1 MTTES
6 PTPASTDTP
15 PSAGTTDAP
24 PAAAPEVAPVAPAA
38 SEEGDLETVLGGAAP
53 EAGGEGKVE
62 GEGEAKPEGEEAPPA
77 GAPEAYELSLEG
89 VTLDTELVAAAE
101 PIFRELNLTNDQA
114 NALLPLAP
122 QIMEKAQ
129 ASVVQHLI
137 EQGASQ
143 RKGWHDA
150 FKADPDIGGAKM
162 EESAHLAAK
171 GLDGL
176 GFKATGFGEGGKDPH
191 PFRAALNETGFGNHP
206 DMIRAFRAIGEM
218 MGEDGLFPRE
228 GAAPRENIPAHK
240 ALYPNET

>member
-6 PTPASTDTP
+6 QTPASTDTP

-24 PAAAPEVAPVAPAA
+24 AAAPEVAPAESAPAA
-38 SEEGDLETVLGGAAP
+38 DEGGDLDTVLGGKAP
-53 EAGGEGKVE
+53 EAPVE
-62 GEGEAKPEGEEAPPA
+62 GEGNEPVAPEGEEAPPT
-77 GAPEAYELSLEG
+77 GAPEAYELALEG
-89 VTLDTELVAAAE
+89 VALDADLVAAAE
-101 PIFRELNLTNDQA
+101 PIFRELDLTNDQA

-129 ASVVQHLI
+129 SSVVQHLI
-137 EQGASQ
+137 EQGAAQ

-171 GLDGL
+171 GLDAL
-176 GFKATGFGEGGKDPH
+176 GFKATGFGEDGKAPH

-206 DMIRAFRAIGEM
+206 DMIRAFRALGEM
-218 MGEDGLFPRE
+218 LGEDGLFPRE
-228 GAAPRENIPAHK
+228 GAAPRENTSIDK
-240 ALYPNET
+240 ILYPNEGA